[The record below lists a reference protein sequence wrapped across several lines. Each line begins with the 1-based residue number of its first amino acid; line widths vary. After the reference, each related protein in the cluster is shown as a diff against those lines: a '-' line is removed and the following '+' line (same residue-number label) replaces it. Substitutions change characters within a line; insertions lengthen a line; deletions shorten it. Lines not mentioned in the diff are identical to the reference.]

1 MKKVITLLCVV
12 LSCAAAVSATDI
24 DDKCVAA
31 YDAVIAGD
39 LSNAEDMAN
48 KLYAA
53 RSAGTA
59 ENLADLAI
67 VYHRLT
73 EKSDDAVS
81 RYDFV
86 LKSIECYKAAA
97 AKDAAAASARFK
109 AKGVAMDAV
118 VKNYEANLGKFRQA
132 ITDSVDF

>member
-1 MKKVITLLCVV
+1 MKKVITLLCVM
-12 LSCAAAVSATDI
+12 LSWMAAVSASDI

-31 YDAVIAGD
+31 YDAVLAGD
-39 LSNAEDMAN
+39 LFNAEDMAN
-48 KLYAA
+48 KLYAV

-86 LKSIECYKAAA
+86 LKSIECYKAAV
-97 AKDAAAASARFK
+97 AKDAAAASSRFK

-118 VKNYEANLGKFRQA
+118 VKGYEANLGKFKQA